1 MVLCQ
6 FGYLSEGWELDVLKG
21 KLVVTLLGSV
31 VVMRFCLGGVRYRIG
46 STNVSHLDGDCNPVC
61 RTHLGVLVEYSRC
74 TYLWPLVDLSW
85 LLV

>member
-1 MVLCQ
+1 MVLGQ

-46 STNVSHLDGDCNPVC
+46 STNVSHLDGDCNLVC
-61 RTHLGVLVEYSRC
+61 CIHLGVSVEYSSC